1 MHNGRVS
8 RIRWHWLLGCAA
20 LVGCASLGQ
29 RLGVGNPVPQATI
42 SATATGAA
50 PTIAIPAT
58 STPADQTP
66 ETAESG
72 EITLIVWSVPNLI
85 PDNETAGGQVL
96 LDQLST
102 FEDDHP
108 DIRIEFLPK
117 TAQGAGSSIAYL
129 RSAPAVAPRILPD
142 IVLLPREALIE
153 AARED
158 LIVPM
163 ETLIDPALLD
173 EMYLVAEQLGTVDD
187 ELAGLVYMME
197 FQHTAYRDVL
207 FESPPNSFEA
217 AYQSPVDFLF
227 PAGAEQGVSLTALAQ
242 YLAAGGTLVDE
253 TGKPHIDAEPLN
265 EVLEFYLVARQR
277 GVIDTSLFQVSD
289 PAVTWANYR
298 DRQDGF
304 AVTTS
309 TLFLEDRERVRTGTE
324 VTWIPTPEGRPFALV
339 SGWSWAVVTK
349 DPTRQAAAMALINT
363 LMNPV
368 NQGTLSQAAFRV
380 PSQRSALMVWGDD
393 DTYFAFSNTM
403 LTNGQPMPDPL
414 IIAAVGPAIQDAME
428 NVLLQNILPIQA
440 ANQAAATVNGANA
453 P

>member
-1 MHNGRVS
+1 
-8 RIRWHWLLGCAA
+8 
-20 LVGCASLGQ
+20 
-29 RLGVGNPVPQATI
+29 
-42 SATATGAA
+42 
-50 PTIAIPAT
+50 
-58 STPADQTP
+58 
-66 ETAESG
+66 
-72 EITLIVWSVPNLI
+72 VPNLI
-85 PDNETAGGQVL
+85 PSNETAGGQVL

-102 FEDDHP
+102 FEDDNP
-108 DIRIEFLPK
+108 DLRVEFIPK
-117 TAQGAGSSIAYL
+117 LAQGAGSTIAYL
-129 RSAPAVAPRILPD
+129 RSAPSVAPGILPD

-173 EMYLVAEQLGTVDD
+173 EMYPVAESLGTVD
-187 ELAGLVYMME
+187 EEMAGLVYMVE
-197 FQHTAYRDVL
+197 FQHTAYREVL
-207 FESPPNSFEA
+207 FDTPPNTFEA

-227 PAGAEQGVSLTALAQ
+227 PAGAEQGVSLTALSQ

-253 TGKPHIDAEPLN
+253 TGRPHIDAAPLN
-265 EVLEFYLVARQR
+265 AVLEFYLVARQR

-289 PAVTWANYR
+289 PAVTWADYR

-304 AVTTS
+304 AVTS
-309 TLFLEDRERVRTGTE
+309 SSLYLEDRERVRTGTK

-349 DPTRQAAAMALINT
+349 DSERQAAAMALINT

-368 NQGTLSQAAFRV
+368 NQGTLSQAANRV

-393 DTYFAFSNTM
+393 DTYFGFSNTI
-403 LTNGQPMPDPL
+403 LTNAQPMPDPL
-414 IIAAVGPAIQDAME
+414 IIAAVGPAIQDAIE

-440 ANQAAATVNGANA
+440 ANQAAATVNGADA